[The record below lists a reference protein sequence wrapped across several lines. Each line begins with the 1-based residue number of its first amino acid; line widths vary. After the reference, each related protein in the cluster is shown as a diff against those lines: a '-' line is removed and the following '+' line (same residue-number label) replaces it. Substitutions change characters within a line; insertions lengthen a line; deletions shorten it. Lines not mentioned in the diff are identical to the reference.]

1 MELSEKQIRRLQKLA
16 KYADDKDLA
25 TIENLME
32 LDDKIEDVK
41 DVVETKFSGLQEELK
56 KKLESELV
64 LEIDR
69 EELKGADGYTPV
81 KGVDYFDGKDG
92 KNYILTNLDKKK
104 IAKEIEVPVVEK
116 IVERTEVIRETPI
129 VTEITKEVEN
139 KDTGEQIITKIN
151 EDETS
156 LIKKEKIEGL
166 DETFKT
172 NTEDLLNRA
181 VSIVDNRTSF
191 LINKVSKLSEDVA
204 NINPVETQDLQAVT
218 DLGSTTTNSITA
230 QGFIGDGS
238 QLSGIPKFTYFV

>member
-1 MELSEKQIRRLQKLA
+1 MA
-16 KYADDKDLA
+16 KK
-25 TIENLME
+25 TI
-32 LDDKIEDVK
+32 KIDIK
-41 DVVETKFSGLQEELK
+41 AEELK
-56 KKLESELV
+56 QKLN
-64 LEIDR
+64 IR
-69 EELKGADGYTPV
+69 
-81 KGVDYFDGKDG
+81 DGKDG
-92 KNYILTNLDKKK
+92 KNYILTNLDRKR
-104 IAKEIEVPVVEK
+104 IAREIEVPVVEK
-116 IVERTEVIRETPI
+116 IVEKTEVIREQPI
-129 VTEITKEVEN
+129 VKEIAVTDN
-139 KDTGEQIITKIN
+139 GEQIITKIN

-191 LINKVSKLSEDVA
+191 LINKVSNLSEKVD

-218 DLGSTTTNSITA
+218 DLGATTTNTITA